1 MYIGNSGDLK
11 DDKKDN
17 LLLKIMLFIQLKLA
31 PVYQL
36 VATGGNFP
44 SHTFLK

>member
-1 MYIGNSGDLK
+1 MSNSGDLK
-11 DDKKDN
+11 DDKKDH

-36 VATGGNFP
+36 EEISFV
-44 SHTFLK
+44 K